1 MHVAEA
7 TTDYT
12 SIRHYRGC
20 QPSTSA
26 ALVIISGGALTLYPG
41 ISDNVTDG

>member
-1 MHVAEA
+1 MHVAGA

-20 QPSTSA
+20 QASTST

-41 ISDNVTDG
+41 ISDHVTNG